1 MGRRD
6 SSLYASIPNPS
17 PPAPAPF
24 SAPPRRFPSAPLTE
38 AAASRLGACA
48 RRGTGRAR
56 RRAMS
61 DAPDRSDKQFDATPQ
76 RLKKAREDGNVFRSR
91 ELASAG
97 LLAVAT
103 LVIGVGA
110 PGALGVLRGLTVR
123 IYTDAPSAVLTPR
136 SVPTILAEVGADM
149 LLVLGPLFAA
159 LLAVALGA
167 NVVQS
172 GWVLSPKP
180 LKPKGS
186 RISPAEGAKRLFSS
200 KGVFELAKALSKV
213 VIVGPVVF
221 LALRA
226 WLPDILVL
234 HTVPV
239 EAAFGAAGGWT
250 LGLLAQML
258 LALLLVSGADY
269 AFGKWKHAQD
279 LKMTHREVK
288 DEGKESE
295 GDPQL
300 KGKRR
305 QIARERALGPRL
317 DHAVLKADVV
327 VTNPTHYAVAL
338 KYDAA
343 EGPAPRVLVKGM
355 RKRALRIKAL
365 AAEHNVP
372 TVEDVPLARALHATV
387 DEGAFVDEALYQ
399 AVAAVLA
406 EVYRQ
411 RARRAR
417 R

>member
-1 MGRRD
+1 
-6 SSLYASIPNPS
+6 
-17 PPAPAPF
+17 
-24 SAPPRRFPSAPLTE
+24 
-38 AAASRLGACA
+38 
-48 RRGTGRAR
+48 
-56 RRAMS
+56 MS
-61 DAPDRSDKQFDATPQ
+61 DKPDRADKQFDPTPQ
-76 RLKKAREDGNVFRSR
+76 RLKKAREEGNVFRSR

-97 LLAVAT
+97 MLAVAT

-110 PGALGVLRGLTVR
+110 PGAVGVLRRMTVR
-123 IYTDAPSAVLTPR
+123 VYTEAPTTVLTPR
-136 SVPTILAEVGADM
+136 SVPQVLAEVGTDM
-149 LLVLGPLFAA
+149 LLVVGPLFAA
-159 LLAVALGA
+159 LLFIALGA

-172 GWVLSPKP
+172 GWTFSGKP

-186 RISPAEGAKRLFSS
+186 RISPAEGAKRLFST
-200 KGVFELAKALSKV
+200 KGLFELGKALSKV

-221 LALRA
+221 FALRA

-234 HTVPV
+234 HAVPV

-269 AFGKWKHAQD
+269 AFGKWKHTQD

-288 DEGKESE
+288 DEGKDAE

-317 DHAVLKADVV
+317 DHAVMQADVV

-355 RKRALRIKAL
+355 RKRALRIKEL
-365 AAEHNVP
+365 AREHKVA
-372 TVEDVPLARALHATV
+372 TVEDVPLARALYATV
-387 DEGAFVDEALYQ
+387 DEGAFVDESLYQ

-411 RARRAR
+411 RARRAGR
-417 R
+417 RLR